1 MKNNNLLTLD
11 AGLFHFKANDI
22 TLIRGLL
29 KNKSG
34 IYTLYNPLTH
44 NYYIGS
50 SSNLWNRIIDYMR

>member
-22 TLIRGLL
+22 TLRGLL
-29 KNKSG
+29 KNKLG
-34 IYTLYNPLTH
+34 IYALYNPLTH

-50 SSNLWNRIIDYMR
+50 ISNLWNRIID